1 MSSADEVRAA
11 AARVR
16 SLLAR
21 AEAGLSTSAT
31 DSLGPAA
38 DAVLGVARITG
49 APLAPTLEILAEAC
63 DQLAEQSD
71 RVTLSLAAPRMARRI
86 ILALPAVAIPLT
98 AAMGFDVV
106 GVLLG
111 SPLGWGLIVVAGALT
126 WVGARWSTRLV
137 EVATRMPQAP
147 GLYARLIAV
156 ALSAGVG
163 LTRARVVTRAALCDS
178 GLLFLIEAQET
189 VAAEAAIEASASAG
203 VPLVR
208 VLRALDRLQVD
219 QVALASNVRARQ
231 LGEKLLVPLGVCTLP
246 AFLLLGVV
254 PAMVS
259 VVSSTTIHF

>member
-1 MSSADEVRAA
+1 VSSADEARATA
-11 AARVR
+11 VRVR
-16 SLLAR
+16 TLLAR
-21 AEAGLSTSAT
+21 AEAGLPISAT
-31 DSLGPAA
+31 GSLGPAV
-38 DAVLGVARITG
+38 DAVLGVARVTG
-49 APLAPTLEILAEAC
+49 APLAPTLEALAEAC

-71 RVTLSLAAPRMARRI
+71 RVTESLAAPRMARRI

-111 SPLGWGLIVVAGALT
+111 SPLGWGLIVVAAALT

-137 EVATRMPQAP
+137 EVATRMPRAP

-163 LTRARVVTRAALCDS
+163 VTRARAVTRAALLDG
-178 GLLFLIEAQET
+178 GLLFLIDDQEA
-189 VAAEAAIEASASAG
+189 VAAEVAIASSARLG
-203 VPLVR
+203 IPLVR
-208 VLRALDRLQVD
+208 LMRALDRD
-219 QVALASNVRARQ
+219 QVEQVTLASNVRARQ
-231 LGEKLLVPLGVCTLP
+231 LGEKLLVPLGMCTLP

-259 VVSSTTIHF
+259 VVFSTTIHF